1 MAFCDGEPMPSLAAG
16 HGLIHYS
23 DYHDPVPGA
32 KRWPPLLLV
41 HGAGGSRLDWPAE
54 LRRLPGAR
62 VLTLDLPGHGR
73 SAGPGRTT
81 IEGYAQDVCR
91 FLDRLGLERAILA
104 GHSMGGA
111 VAQQIALSDPDRV
124 AGLVLIAT
132 GSKLPIDPALPQRIL
147 DAPDATLDWVIANAW
162 GPSVPADLRALAR
175 QRMAQTPPAVLRGDY
190 LACQSFDVR
199 DRLGAVSAPALV
211 VGASDDRMVRI
222 SFSETLAERIPRA
235 TLIVIQG
242 AGHMVPLERPA
253 EVARAVT
260 EWLETEQW

>member
-1 MAFCDGEPMPSLAAG
+1 MEFCGGEPMPSVAAG

-23 DYHDPVPGA
+23 DYSGHTQGA
-32 KRWPPLLLV
+32 GRWPPLLLV

-73 SAGPGRTT
+73 STGPGRTT
-81 IEGYAQDVCR
+81 IEGYAQDVR
-91 FLDRLGLERAILA
+91 QFLDRLGLERAILA

-111 VAQQIALSDPDRV
+111 VAQQVALSDPDRV

-132 GSKLPIDPALPQRIL
+132 GSKLPVDPALPQRIL
-147 DAPDATLDWVIANAW
+147 DAPDATLDWIIANAW
-162 GPSVPADLRALAR
+162 GRSVSADRRALAR
-175 QRMAQTPPAVLRGDY
+175 QRMAQTPPSVLRGDY
-190 LACQSFDVR
+190 LACQSFDVC
-199 DRLGAVSAPALV
+199 DRLDAISAPALV
-211 VGASDDRMVRI
+211 VGVSDDRMVRV
-222 SFSETLAERIPRA
+222 SFSVTLAERIPHA

-242 AGHMVPLERPA
+242 AGHMVPLGRPA

-260 EWLETEQW
+260 EWLEAGQW

>member
-16 HGLIHYS
+16 HGLIHYA

-32 KRWPPLLLV
+32 KRWPPT
-41 HGAGGSRLDWPAE
+41 ARSRRGRLTADWPAE

-62 VLTLDLPGHGR
+62 VLSSICPVTALR
-73 SAGPGRTT
+73 RAGAHHHRGLRPGR
-81 IEGYAQDVCR
+81 R
-91 FLDRLGLERAILA
+91 FRLGLERAILA

-132 GSKLPIDPALPQRIL
+132 GSAAFDPALPQRIL

-199 DRLGAVSAPALV
+199 DRLGAISAPALV

-260 EWLETEQW
+260 EWLETGQW